1 MKKILSVCAVLSVC
15 SLMLLT
21 ACGDKAKPT
30 PDAPL
35 PETRTIPKTEPSPI
49 PSSVPDSH
57 LHPINVNGIRLN
69 FIDLPAVR
77 EEEVVQ
83 LQQALNGLRYRDERT
98 FIVAMPAFRAA
109 EAKTSIGLYR
119 AVMGAY
125 PDAVGCNCFEWGGR
139 ECTPRDAQI
148 KYADWDA
155 NPDLP
160 LVCTT
165 SAQDMVFAQ
174 RLSQITGRRFR
185 IMTDS
190 QNEYS
195 IRGRV
200 MNEDGSWGAIT
211 TTGFHFG
218 DDEDQV
224 RNRAFIDRN
233 PLTQNHAH
241 GVHEIPDGQDALYRN
256 SFGLIHP
263 IGNVHTRSIEGTL
276 RGGAFEFPSWSAESS
291 DRLQSLRGYGS
302 FRRDDVGSRLYE
314 EIR

>member
-125 PDAVGCNCFEWGGR
+125 PNAVGCIASNGVVR
-139 ECTPRDAQI
+139 MYARDAQI

-160 LVCTT
+160 IVCTT

-174 RLSQITGRRFR
+174 RLSQITG
-185 IMTDS
+185 
-190 QNEYS
+190 
-195 IRGRV
+195 
-200 MNEDGSWGAIT
+200 
-211 TTGFHFG
+211 
-218 DDEDQV
+218 
-224 RNRAFIDRN
+224 
-233 PLTQNHAH
+233 
-241 GVHEIPDGQDALYRN
+241 
-256 SFGLIHP
+256 
-263 IGNVHTRSIEGTL
+263 
-276 RGGAFEFPSWSAESS
+276 
-291 DRLQSLRGYGS
+291 
-302 FRRDDVGSRLYE
+302 VGSGL
-314 EIR
+314 